1 MRVLNVYNFF
11 INNIHIKNNKIYNV
25 RNKLTRANKK
35 CSNEHLIYRKLLL
48 EKKTTFTKKSQ
59 SIFLLYF
66 TEMLLF
72 SIKSHIPIL
81 EFLII
86 IKNNDKKNSSKR
98 ILNVIIND
106 LINGKELHQS
116 LSNFPSVFSQEYRNL
131 IKIGEVSNSLDQSLT
146 LLLSQQE
153 FTMNLKKQI
162 ASTLRYPC
170 FLIIIFFVVVSIIST
185 FILPQFTA
193 LFSSFNNDL
202 PILTKFTIE
211 SSSRIKQLSPMVGLI
226 IFSLFI
232 FLKLPFLK
240 IKDLK
245 TNIKSILIRF
255 PLIRKIHLL
264 KNESLIL
271 FILGHLM
278 NCRVDIL
285 SSLHICNSTVKDTY
299 YNKKL
304 TSIITKISNGEELSK
319 AISSVNLFDKT
330 TTLLLTSLNNS
341 PYLSDVLIKCSLE
354 NKKQLSS
361 IISRYQA
368 IVEPTIII
376 LLALLI
382 AIIILSIYLPL
393 FSMGNMV

>member
-1 MRVLNVYNFF
+1 
-11 INNIHIKNNKIYNV
+11 
-25 RNKLTRANKK
+25 
-35 CSNEHLIYRKLLL
+35 
-48 EKKTTFTKKSQ
+48 
-59 SIFLLYF
+59 
-66 TEMLLF
+66 
-72 SIKSHIPIL
+72 
-81 EFLII
+81 
-86 IKNNDKKNSSKR
+86 
-98 ILNVIIND
+98 
-106 LINGKELHQS
+106 
-116 LSNFPSVFSQEYRNL
+116 
-131 IKIGEVSNSLDQSLT
+131 
-146 LLLSQQE
+146 
-153 FTMNLKKQI
+153 
-162 ASTLRYPC
+162 
-170 FLIIIFFVVVSIIST
+170 
-185 FILPQFTA
+185 
-193 LFSSFNNDL
+193 
-202 PILTKFTIE
+202 
-211 SSSRIKQLSPMVGLI
+211 
-226 IFSLFI
+226 
-232 FLKLPFLK
+232 
-240 IKDLK
+240 
-245 TNIKSILIRF
+245 
-255 PLIRKIHLL
+255 
-264 KNESLIL
+264 
-271 FILGHLM
+271 M